1 METED
6 KIKAAAK
13 KLFKQKGY
21 AGTKTR
27 DIAEEAGVNPALLN
41 YYFRNKDSLFG
52 EVMRDVM
59 RDFIAAVRPALV
71 GEGKD
76 FKELLVELLNKVT
89 DLYLDEPDLVI
100 FVINEL
106 RTVPKKLFKELN
118 VEEVVQGTVVYDFF
132 KKNFM
137 GMGDR
142 SSMERGV
149 MWIIG
154 CISFVLFPFVMKPGL
169 ENVLD
174 MKSEEFRAIMN
185 ERRKMLPAWRDF
197 MLEQYHLEV

>member
-13 KLFKQKGY
+13 KLFKQRGY

-52 EVMRDVM
+52 EVMKDVM

-76 FKELLVELLNKVT
+76 FKEVLVELLDKVT

-106 RTVPKKLFKELN
+106 RTVPKKLFEELN

-142 SSMERGV
+142 YSMERGV

-174 MKSEEFRAIMN
+174 MKSEEFRAIMD
-185 ERRKMLPAWRDF
+185 ERRKMLPAWADF
-197 MLEQYHLEV
+197 MLEQYHLEA

>member
-52 EVMRDVM
+52 EVMKDVM
-59 RDFIAAVRPALV
+59 REFISAVRPALV

-76 FKELLVELLNKVT
+76 FREVLIELFNKLT
-89 DLYLDEPDLVI
+89 DLYLEEPDLAI
-100 FVINEL
+100 FVINEF
-106 RTVPKKLFKELN
+106 RTVPRKLFEDLK

-132 KKNFM
+132 KRNFIDR
-137 GMGDR
+137 GGR
-142 SSMERGV
+142 SSVEAGV
-149 MWIIG
+149 MFLLN
-154 CISFVLFPFVMKPGL
+154 CVSFGVFPFVLKPGL
-169 ENVLD
+169 ENVFDL
-174 MKSEEFRAIMN
+174 KNEEFRAMMD
-185 ERRKMLPAWRDF
+185 ERRKMFPAWADF
-197 MLEQYHLEV
+197 LLEHYHFEV